1 MKSLLKYYLF
11 ICFCGIQLGIAQEKD
26 KDHLMLTRSNY
37 AFTETIARL
46 NKNLKQHPSL
56 NLFAEIQHSKQA
68 KKAGLI
74 LSEKSLF
81 IFGNP
86 QQGTLL
92 MQSDQLIGLDLPLKI
107 LVYKTGDQTNI
118 TYSSTNYLKKRYEL
132 KHVKNLRQVKKGLKK
147 IAFKVSGNRVKKS
160 GKFKLEKHQGIIS
173 EISEFDFNTTY
184 ERLVSAIETNP
195 NLKIFSEIDH
205 FKNAEEINLGLRPTK
220 LIIFGNPKI
229 GTPIMQ
235 ENAKIALEL
244 PVKFLVWRDEAGVV
258 KISYNDPAFLAER
271 FKLTNNIPELETM
284 KNALENL
291 SRNASKY

>member
-1 MKSLLKYYLF
+1 MKSLIKYFFLVF
-11 ICFCGIQLGIAQEKD
+11 FCGIQLAMAQEKD
-26 KDHLMLTRSNY
+26 KDHLMLTRSDYSFDETNLRLTKTLKQNNSLTL
-37 AFTETIARL
+37 FTEIRHSE
-46 NKNLKQHPSL
+46 Q
-56 NLFAEIQHSKQA
+56 AEE
-68 KKAGLI
+68 AGLE
-74 LSEKSLF
+74 LSDKSLF

-86 QQGTLL
+86 KQGTLL
-92 MQSDQLIGLDLPLKI
+92 MQCDQLAGLDLPLKI
-107 LVYKTGDQTNI
+107 LVYKEDDETHV
-118 TYSSTNYLKKRYEL
+118 TYSSINYLKKRYEL
-132 KHVKNLRQVKKGLKK
+132 KKVKNLSLINKGLKK
-147 IAFKVSGNRVKKS
+147 IASKASGNRVKKS

-205 FKNAEEINLGLRPTK
+205 FKNAEEINLGLRPTR

-235 ENAKIALEL
+235 QNAKIALEL

-258 KISYNDPAFLAER
+258 KISYNDPVFLAER
-271 FKLTNNIPELETM
+271 FKITNNIPELETM